1 MAIDPAL
8 PVRQNR
14 VVTVLSPRRLG
25 WLVVSAGAVCLVAAA
40 AFAGSDYEIGPG
52 DKLRLVIAGQP
63 DHSGDVEVDADGFIL
78 IPKLPDLGKVKASEF
93 TTAELE
99 RKLTTL
105 LADGYFKR
113 PQVSVTVADFGSQKV
128 YVAGEVQKPGQYA
141 LKADRRLLVL
151 LSDIGPLTP
160 NAGHEVIVVRPPA
173 AGSAAAAPSSDSGE
187 SASEGQDADTGA
199 SSAEKPPAGE
209 RSKGSKKTKS
219 DGKTEPSAPPEAGGG
234 KEQAG
239 KKAKSETRPSEG
251 TAAASAPPAVP
262 VVPGLPSLP
271 PGTEVF
277 HISLLELQSGNP
289 EKNIALQ
296 AGDTVYFPRASQVYV
311 MGSVAR
317 PGPIRFQE
325 GMTVLQALTQ
335 AGGASDRGS
344 SGRTKVIR
352 IVNGK
357 KAEHK
362 AQPTEIVQ
370 PEDTL
375 FVPEKF
381 F

>member
-1 MAIDPAL
+1 MSIDPAV
-8 PVRQNR
+8 PVRQNH
-14 VVTVLSPRRLG
+14 TVPVLAPRRLA
-25 WLVVSAGAVCLVAAA
+25 WLAVSAAAWLAAA
-40 AFAGSDYEIGPG
+40 AASAGSDYEIGPG
-52 DKLRLVIAGQP
+52 DKLKLVIAGQP
-63 DHSGDVEVDADGFIL
+63 DHSGEVEVDADGFIL
-78 IPKLPDLGKVKASEF
+78 IPKLPDLGKIKASEF
-93 TTAELE
+93 TPAELE
-99 RKLTTL
+99 KKLTTL

-151 LSDIGPLTP
+151 LGDIGPLTP

-173 AGSAAAAPSSDSGE
+173 PGSATASPTAGSGEGATEAEPVEAGAPPTDQPPSG
-187 SASEGQDADTGA
+187 GKT
-199 SSAEKPPAGE
+199 
-209 RSKGSKKTKS
+209 KGSKS
-219 DGKTEPSAPPEAGGG
+219 GG
-234 KEQAG
+234 KEQGG
-239 KKAKSETRPSEG
+239 KKPKSDAKTAEP
-251 TAAASAPPAVP
+251 TAAAPAPPAAP

-271 PGTEVF
+271 PGAEVF

-289 EKNIALQ
+289 ERNISLQ
-296 AGDTVYFPRASQVYV
+296 AGDTVYFPHASQVYV

-335 AGGASDRGS
+335 AGGATDRGS
-344 SGRTKVIR
+344 GGRAKIIR

-357 KAEHK
+357 RAEHK